1 MLNIKIRKIKNKD
14 APFII
19 NNFKTYFKNS
29 SIAIYKRLLTH
40 LKLVC
45 DFVYCEIIKSVKILY
60 DHLINSVKII

>member
-45 DFVYCEIIKSVKILY
+45 DFVYCEIIKPVKILY